1 MSPDPIWLARRMR
14 WLSPPSEP
22 RSAGEGEVFEADVD
36 QEGQP
41 VADLLEDTDR
51 DLVLLGAELFG
62 QCPEPPWASRGERG
76 RVADVGAG
84 DLHRQ
89 GLGLEALA
97 AARLAQGR
105 AHEATDLLARPI
117 AFGLLVAAFEIG
129 DDALERLLHLVGAQA
144 VVIGETD
151 RLRAG
156 PVEDDGPDL
165 LGQVVPRV
173 PVENL

>member
-14 WLSPPSEP
+14 WLAARERT

-62 QCPEPPWASRGERG
+62 QCPEPHVGIAHGERG

-97 AARLAQGR
+97 AARLAR
-105 AHEATDLLARPI
+105 VALMKRPI
-117 AFGLLVAAFEIG
+117 SS
-129 DDALERLLHLVGAQA
+129 RAQSLS
-144 VVIGETD
+144 VS
-151 RLRAG
+151 L
-156 PVEDDGPDL
+156 
-165 LGQVVPRV
+165 
-173 PVENL
+173 